1 MIKNIIYTY
10 KKHKYTVLLKD
21 INTMYLLK
29 SKRQSNR
36 PTNTRK
42 NENHCSDLKSQKSR
56 ENNDKLAG
64 FFFFKA
70 QLFFQNSHDSVFQKV
85 GLLSYQIIRFVTYD
99 LCLFSTLPVV

>member
-21 INTMYLLK
+21 INTMCLLK

-36 PTNTRK
+36 LTNTRK
-42 NENHCSDLKSQKSR
+42 NENHCSGLKNQQSR
-56 ENNDKLAG
+56 ENNEMLG
-64 FFFFKA
+64 FFFKA

-85 GLLSYQIIRFVTYD
+85 GLLLIK
-99 LCLFSTLPVV
+99 L